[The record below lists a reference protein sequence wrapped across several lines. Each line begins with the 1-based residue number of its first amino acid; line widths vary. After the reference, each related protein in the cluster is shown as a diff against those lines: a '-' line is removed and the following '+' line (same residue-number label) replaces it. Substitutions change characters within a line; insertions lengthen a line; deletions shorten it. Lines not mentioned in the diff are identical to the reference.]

1 MQTTR
6 INLGRHKKRC
16 LVGTLY
22 FAKSPNFSTGSR
34 ADLNFHIAK
43 KHSLSQRTKNHKC
56 QLCHQVFC
64 WGYSLRLPRQ
74 KVDNAQNVSEI
85 KNVVVTQLVE
95 QIDVESSKEDL
106 ETFKLFLVDSDM
118 KNGRHEV
125 LSFAMEILDAHTLS
139 HKLDTVFESLKCSAK
154 LNVSFGLE
162 LEIVEDGTCQFYYAH
177 GNNTLMD
184 RSKLV
189 ATNGDLVK
197 IKNVLNNTD
206 VIEACIKA
214 REKSK

>member
-1 MQTTR
+1 M
-6 INLGRHKKRC
+6 
-16 LVGTLY
+16 
-22 FAKSPNFSTGSR
+22 
-34 ADLNFHIAK
+34 
-43 KHSLSQRTKNHKC
+43 
-56 QLCHQVFC
+56 
-64 WGYSLRLPRQ
+64 
-74 KVDNAQNVSEI
+74 DNAQNVSEI
-85 KNVVVTQLVE
+85 KNVDVTQLVE
-95 QIDVESSKEDL
+95 QIDVENSEEDL

-139 HKLDTVFESLKCSAK
+139 HKLDTVFENLKCSAK
-154 LNVSFGLE
+154 LNVSFGLA
-162 LEIVEDGTCQFYYAH
+162 LEIVEDGTRQFYYAH

-197 IKNVLNNTD
+197 IKNVLSNTD

-214 REKSK
+214 QEKSK